1 MNSEENILESNN
13 SGLALRTMMSSVR
26 VDFNEKPINQSQ
38 EYIERIT
45 TRINLEDYGFIKI
58 EKAISNKKM
67 SMVVVS
73 LGPEI

>member
-13 SGLALRTMMSSVR
+13 SGLPLRTMMSSVR